1 MPPKVLL
8 AQTSA
13 ADRAE
18 TELALNALGWEVC
31 ATTSAKEACELAK
44 TQEFEF
50 VLLDLVL
57 EDGDGY
63 VVARTLREAEGGTN
77 KTCIVAMGTLG
88 PDEDQACLN
97 AGMDGVINSTCNQEE
112 LKQQLQKWIAKLAFR
127 MWKTEGMPRLTLDRI
142 WTSGSQ
148 PP

>member
-18 TELALNALGWEVC
+18 TELALNSLGWEVW
-31 ATTSAKEACELAK
+31 TTTNAKEACELAK
-44 TQEFEF
+44 TSSFEF

-63 VVARTLREAEGGTN
+63 TVARTIREAEGGTN
-77 KTCIVAMGTLG
+77 RCCIVAIGTLG

-97 AGMDGVINSTCNQEE
+97 SGMDGVINSTCNQEE
-112 LKQQLQKWIAKLAFR
+112 LKAQLQKWIARLAFK
-127 MWKTEGMPRLTLDRI
+127 MWKTEGMPRLTLDRM
-142 WTSGSQ
+142 WMGQ
-148 PP
+148 